1 MRRVFLVH
9 HSPNV
14 RKLRVLLLGNV
25 TVLEKL
31 LVRRLTVSAKM
42 TTCEIGLFIQKP
54 LRKFFFFLK
63 KKRKQKNCY
72 GTYLFQKQWIRMKL
86 QLLQKCIVLLLL
98 TPHVCLSLF
107 SSPSFFTC
115 LSLSFFSSLLS
126 LLNALCVVC
135 RGFRR
140 KNLQQQR

>member
-54 LRKFFFFLK
+54 LRKFFFF
-63 KKRKQKNCY
+63 
-72 GTYLFQKQWIRMKL
+72 F
-86 QLLQKCIVLLLL
+86 
-98 TPHVCLSLF
+98 
-107 SSPSFFTC
+107 
-115 LSLSFFSSLLS
+115 
-126 LLNALCVVC
+126 
-135 RGFRR
+135 
-140 KNLQQQR
+140 